1 MVNDRK
7 NRMTVE
13 IYGESYTIVG
23 DEPSRH
29 VRMVAS
35 MVDDKMREIKR
46 KNPYLDTKQLAVL
59 TSVNIVSEYLK
70 VVEKLEKFEENNWK
84 EEE

>member
-1 MVNDRK
+1 MGE
-7 NRMTVE
+7 NRRNRVTVD
-13 IYGESYTIVG
+13 IYGEPYTIVG
-23 DEPSRH
+23 DESRSH

-35 MVDDKMREIKR
+35 TVDDQMREIKS

-70 VVEKLEKFEENNWK
+70 VKDQLEKLEEKNRK

>member
-1 MVNDRK
+1 
-7 NRMTVE
+7 MTVD
-13 IYGESYTIVG
+13 IYGEPYTIVG
-23 DEPSRH
+23 DEPRSH

-35 MVDDKMREIKR
+35 TVDDQMREIKS

-70 VVEKLEKFEENNWK
+70 VKDQLEKLEEKNRK